1 MKKKKKTQPAV
12 SKRVKS
18 VNKKTDK
25 ASSVALKTKKAK
37 SEDEH
42 KFNLSPVD
50 VERIAKSL
58 GVEKQDFGD
67 HYRMY
72 LENQAEGRKLTLE
85 IYPEIPIGRRKG
97 TLITVYTPNAHLQLH
112 FCSGYVVSELL
123 NEVTFVGVQNGKLS
137 GLTIEKGA
145 ACSLYANVDTE
156 MLSGDLTTLGPE
168 VMLSGIALSLTDSLI
183 NE

>member
-1 MKKKKKTQPAV
+1 MKKKKQTKSVA

-18 VNKKTDK
+18 VKAKINKTR
-25 ASSVALKTKKAK
+25 SVAPK
-37 SEDEH
+37 SKNANSTDDQ

-67 HYRMY
+67 HYRLY
-72 LENQAEGRKLTLE
+72 LENPAEGRKLTLE

-145 ACSLYANVDTE
+145 ACSLYSNVDTE